1 MRNIFITLLCV
12 LIITACNSNKTE
24 ENKPAEIP
32 KEELVTFVELTK
44 EQFEAVDIQL
54 GKIEKQNIKTS
65 IKASGHLEVP
75 PQNKAEVST
84 FIRQL

>member
-32 KEELVTFVELTK
+32 NEDLVTFVELTK

-75 PQNKAEVST
+75 HKIKQR
-84 FIRQL
+84 FLLL